1 MLSSLGLDRVPY
13 LVGAVQAAWRVGL
26 VLVLAWLAWAVCSR
40 LISIARTR
48 LTARATDADNAKQIT
63 TMTHVFRYIAGVV
76 ISIVAV
82 MLVLGE
88 LGISVLPILAT
99 AGVAGI
105 AIGFGAQSLIKD
117 YFNGFFLLLE
127 DQIRQGDVVEIAGKE
142 GTVEE
147 ITLRH
152 VRLRDFDGNVYFV
165 PNSEIK
171 LVVNRTRGHALAV
184 IDAVVKSSQKVD
196 EAFALMRGVGA
207 ALRSDPA
214 FRASILDDAEIS
226 GIERW
231 EPWGLVLRC
240 RMRVAP
246 HAQWSVRAEFLRR
259 LKSEFEA
266 RGIQSP

>member
-1 MLSSLGLDRVPY
+1 MEQLLSVFDLGDAELAATTAARI
-13 LVGAVQAAWRVGL
+13 LVIL
-26 VLVLAWLAWAVCSR
+26 LIAWLLQR
-40 LISIARTR
+40 
-48 LTARATDADNAKQIT
+48 
-63 TMTHVFRYIAGVV
+63 IAGRLVATFNGYMGNRFADIGRVQTVEQALRNVATAV
-76 ISIVAV
+76 IAIVAGT
-82 MLVLGE
+82 LILGE

-117 YFNGFFLLLE
+117 YFTGFFLLLE
-127 DQIRQGDVVEIAGKE
+127 DQMRQGDVVEVAGKG

-152 VRLRDFDGNVYFV
+152 LRLRDFDGVVYFV

-171 LVVNRTRGHALAV
+171 LVVNHTRGHAIAV
-184 IDAVVKSSQKVD
+184 IDALVKSTQKLD
-196 EAFALMRGVGA
+196 EAFAAMREVGA
-207 ALRSDPA
+207 ALRRDPA
-214 FRASILDDAEIS
+214 FQASILGEVEIG

-240 RMRVAP
+240 RIRVAP